1 MLSFYLPVVDPCCPV
16 TPTKPLR
23 IVMGQMTTFC
33 DSSKVYL
40 VDSDPGDLKVG
51 WILFLGSQQAFQELD
66 RGN

>member
-1 MLSFYLPVVDPCCPV
+1 
-16 TPTKPLR
+16 
-23 IVMGQMTTFC
+23 MGQMTTFC
-33 DSSKVYL
+33 GSSKVYL